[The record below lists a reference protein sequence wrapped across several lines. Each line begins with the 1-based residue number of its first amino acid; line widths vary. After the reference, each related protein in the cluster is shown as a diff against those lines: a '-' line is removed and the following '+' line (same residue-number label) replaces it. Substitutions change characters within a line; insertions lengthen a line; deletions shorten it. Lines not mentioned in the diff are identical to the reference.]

1 MSAGERG
8 APAPPADAAPRPP
21 ALPYQELLDEIRRG
35 GADPAALLRRVS
47 ELIALVD
54 LLGTFGSGLS
64 SEQILDSALLIVM
77 GQLQCR
83 RGCVLVRTDSG
94 AYEVRASRGLP
105 ASTPREIA
113 ADLSARDALLG
124 RDSAQAAPALLAL
137 GLDVLCPV
145 AKAGKVVAAI
155 ALGSRLGGQPF
166 GGEEADFLR
175 SVAACV
181 AAPLDSALMNQQLQA
196 LNQRLSVKVFQLH
209 SLFDISRELVSSLD
223 DDAILHV
230 LSVALMGHLMVSRCA
245 IFLSTAGGLFLAHE
259 RGLRFDPELRLI
271 PESRAR
277 PVLDALAGPVPVA
290 DLPAGAV
297 RDGLAAARMGL
308 VVPIGLETP
317 PDGFLVVGEKPAGAA
332 FTDED
337 LDFAVTLARQA
348 AAALQT
354 VRLHRVRLEKQRQD
368 RELQIARGIQQSLFP
383 RERPVMPGF
392 ELAARSIPCYE
403 VGGDHYDFIPLPGG
417 RWALAV
423 ADVSGKGTPASLLM
437 AGVHAWLRALA
448 GTATPVVLMQ
458 KLNRFL
464 CESTEPQRYVT
475 LFYGE
480 LDPLLGRLVY
490 VNSGHV
496 PPFLLRADGQR
507 ERLTQGGPVLG
518 LIEDGSYELGQAALG
533 PGDALTMVTDGVTE
547 AFSEQEVE
555 LADGVVFDTL
565 DAARGGDAEAILDA
579 LVSAVQNWTG
589 TAGCVD
595 DLTALVLKAL
605 PRS

>member
-1 MSAGERG
+1 MSGERG
-8 APAPPADAAPRPP
+8 APAAADTAAQP
-21 ALPYQELLDEIRRG
+21 ALPYQDLLDRIRRG
-35 GADPAALLRRVS
+35 DADPATLQRRVS

-54 LLGTFGSGLS
+54 LVGTFGSGLT
-64 SEQILDSALLIVM
+64 SEEILDSALLIVM

-83 RGCVLVRTDSG
+83 RGCFLVRMESG
-94 AYEVRASRGLP
+94 VYQVRAARGL
-105 ASTPREIA
+105 AAGAAREVA
-113 ADLSARDALLG
+113 ADLTGQSGLLG
-124 RDSAQAAPALLAL
+124 REAPQAASLLDALQLE
-137 GLDVLCPV
+137 VLCPI
-145 AKAGKVVAAI
+145 AKPGGVVAAI
-155 ALGSRLGGQPF
+155 ALGGRNTGQSFGREDAEFLG
-166 GGEEADFLR
+166 
-175 SVAACV
+175 SVAACA
-181 AAPLDSALMNQQLQA
+181 AAPLESGLMNQQLRR
-196 LNQRLSVKVFQLH
+196 LNQRLSMKVFQLH
-209 SLFDISRELVSSLD
+209 SLFDISRELVASLD
-223 DDAILHV
+223 DDAIVHV
-230 LSVALMGHLMVSRCA
+230 LSAALMGQLMATRCA
-245 IFLSTAGGLFLAHE
+245 VYLATGGGLFLAHE
-259 RGLRFDPELRLI
+259 RGFRAAERLKLISEPE
-271 PESRAR
+271 AK
-277 PVLDALAGPVPVA
+277 PVLEAVTAPVATSELPGGTLREALAG
-290 DLPAGAV
+290 AG
-297 RDGLAAARMGL
+297 MGL
-308 VVPIGLETP
+308 IVPLGLE
-317 PDGFLVVGEKPAGAA
+317 GRAGGLIAVGERASSVP
-332 FTDED
+332 FSDED
-337 LDFAVTLARQA
+337 REFALTLARQA

-392 ELAARSIPCYE
+392 ELAARSIPCHE

-464 CESTEPQRYVT
+464 SDSTEPQRYVT

-490 VNSGHV
+490 VNAGHV
-496 PPFLLRADGQR
+496 PPFLLRADGGR

-518 LIEDGSYELGQAALG
+518 LIDDASYELGQAALSAS
-533 PGDALTMVTDGVTE
+533 DALAMVTDGVTE
-547 AFSEQEVE
+547 AFSEEEV
-555 LADGVVFDTL
+555 DVGDRIVFDTMA
-565 DAARGGDAEAILDA
+565 AARDGGAETILEA

-605 PRS
+605 PRR